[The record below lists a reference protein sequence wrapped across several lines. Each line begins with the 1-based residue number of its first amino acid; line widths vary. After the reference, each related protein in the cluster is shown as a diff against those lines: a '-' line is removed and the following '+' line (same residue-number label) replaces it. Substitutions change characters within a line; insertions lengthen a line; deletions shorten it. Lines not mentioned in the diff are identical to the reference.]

1 MTTKILSEIWDDETS
16 ECDGSASFRTVQAFV
31 AEAKKFKKSNA
42 SGKSF
47 RAHIPGSFTL
57 SDAEAAQI
65 NDLGIELFPV
75 LEGPTVDLE
84 DWPRFLRRMTRFCA
98 A

>member
-1 MTTKILSEIWDDETS
+1 MTTKIVTEIWDNETS
-16 ECDGSASFRTVQAFV
+16 ECDGNGSFTTVEAFI

-57 SDAEAAQI
+57 TDAEAAQI
-65 NDLGIELFPV
+65 NNLGVELFPV
-75 LEGPTVDLE
+75 LEGP
-84 DWPRFLRRMTRFCA
+84 RR
-98 A
+98 